1 MAGTVKSVKEEAL
14 EMLQRLPE
22 DCTWED
28 IKYRIYL
35 QERIAEGIAD
45 VAAGRVLTQSE
56 VEQEVAGWLKSSG
69 RVPR

>member
-14 EMLQRLPE
+14 EVLQRLPD

-28 IKYRIYL
+28 VKYRIYL
-35 QERIAEGIAD
+35 QERITEGIAD
-45 VAAGRVLTQSE
+45 VQAGRVLSQAE
-56 VEQEVAGWLKSSG
+56 VEQEVAAWLESSG